1 MIIRLRNLVKE
12 GNGMFREMRRF
23 KQQISNEECI
33 QILKEQPRG
42 VLSVLGDDD
51 YPYGIP
57 MDHWYCEENGKLY
70 FHCAKTGHKL
80 DAVRKHDKVSYCVYD
95 QGFRKE
101 GDWALNIRSVVAFC
115 RARIVDDSEDEL
127 KRKIAV
133 CLCRKFTN
141 DEAFLQKELT
151 NAMPRAAFLELTI
164 EHMTGKLVN
173 ES

>member
-1 MIIRLRNLVKE
+1 
-12 GNGMFREMRRF
+12 MFRPMQRF
-23 KQQISNEECI
+23 KQQLPEEECI
-33 QILKEQPRG
+33 EILKTQLRG
-42 VLSVLGDDD
+42 VLSVQGDDG

-57 MDHWYCEENGKLY
+57 MNHYYNPEDGRLY
-70 FHCAKTGHKL
+70 FHSGKTGHKI
-80 DAVRKHDKVSYCVYD
+80 DAMKRNPKASFCVYD
-95 QGFRKE
+95 GGYQKPGE
-101 GDWALNIRSVVAFC
+101 WALNIRSVVVFC

-133 CLCRKFTN
+133 CLCRKFTS